1 MTFEGLTE
9 MTVDWRIEMIVD
21 RRIETTVELTLE
33 RIIESFIVGWRII
46 EISVEGKIT
55 AQMIA
60 EQLLVT
66 KMPLEGIT
74 GTTVERGS

>member
-1 MTFEGLTE
+1 MPFEGLTE
-9 MTVDWRIEMIVD
+9 INVEWRIEMIVD

-33 RIIESFIVGWRII
+33 RIIESFIGGWRIT
-46 EISVEGKIT
+46 EISVEGKTT
-55 AQMIA
+55 AQRIV
-60 EQLLVT
+60 ERLSVT